1 MPTDR
6 REYLKEYRSK
16 YKARTK
22 RVTAAF
28 SRDEYA
34 RIEAVAEEAGL
45 KIAALVRE
53 RALGE
58 ISMSP
63 PSSSSS
69 KASKH
74 DDAREVIFLLR
85 NIANNINQ
93 MAYHSNRLRTVLD
106 ENEPLLAL
114 QRLEDELTAFLK
126 RQRHDH

>member
-6 REYLKEYRSK
+6 REYLKDYRSK

-28 SRDEYA
+28 SHDEYA
-34 RIEAVAEEAGL
+34 KIEAVAEGAGL
-45 KIAALVRE
+45 KIAALVRDKV
-53 RALGE
+53 LGE
-58 ISMSP
+58 VSSP
-63 PSSSSS
+63 PSSSSP
-69 KASKH
+69 KNGKR

-114 QRLEDELTAFLK
+114 QNLEDELTAFLK
-126 RQRHDH
+126 RHRHDH